1 MALTLVHIHE
11 LIQKMKPKS
20 DAAVK
25 SANRALDILEYV
37 ADATEPPTF
46 SRLLSDLGVPRSSLF
61 HLLNN
66 LLARGYLEQD
76 GSGGRY
82 RLGQRVEK
90 LAERLQ
96 GPSLAATVLPH
107 LRSLSNALNE
117 TSGFNV
123 WTGDNVEAI
132 ATAMGHQA
140 LAFTMK
146 VGERAPL
153 YAISSGK
160 IVLSLMSRRE
170 FDVYL
175 DRIAMQPIT
184 ARTLQSKSALRRDVN
199 AARKDGFAYSHEE
212 FTPGI
217 TGIAT
222 AVIKEGHFLG
232 TVNLAVPTARF
243 TESQD
248 VVFRRELRS
257 AAAALAKVLRVE
269 SVAAHDLESASA
281 RPVRGDVGRQAP
293 SS

>member
-1 MALTLVHIHE
+1 
-11 LIQKMKPKS
+11 MKPKS

-66 LLARGYLEQD
+66 LLTRGYLEQER
-76 GSGGRY
+76 SGGRY
-82 RLGQRVEK
+82 RLGQRIEK
-90 LAERLQ
+90 LAARLQ
-96 GPSLAATVLPH
+96 GPSLAAAVLPH

-117 TSGFNV
+117 TSGFNI
-123 WTGDNVEAI
+123 WTGDSVEAI

-160 IVLSLMSRRE
+160 IVLSRMSRVE
-170 FDVYL
+170 FDAYL
-175 DRIAMQPIT
+175 DRIEMQPIT
-184 ARTLQSKSALRRDVN
+184 PRTLLSKGTLRRETG

-222 AVIKEGHFLG
+222 AVVKDGHFLG

-243 TESQD
+243 TASQD
-248 VVFRRELRS
+248 VAFRRELRS
-257 AAAALAKVLRVE
+257 TAAALAQVLRVE
-269 SVAAHDLESASA
+269 SVAAYGLETAISAQGRGSA
-281 RPVRGDVGRQAP
+281 KRLAP
-293 SS
+293 SN

>member
-1 MALTLVHIHE
+1 
-11 LIQKMKPKS
+11 MKPKS

-66 LLARGYLEQD
+66 LLARGYLEQN
-76 GSGGRY
+76 GSGGHY

-90 LAERLQ
+90 LAARLQ
-96 GPSLAATVLPH
+96 GPTLAAIVLPH
-107 LRSLSNALNE
+107 LRSLSDILNE

-123 WTGDNVEAI
+123 QTGDSVEAV
-132 ATAMGHQA
+132 ATAMGRQA

-153 YAISSGK
+153 YAVSSGK
-160 IVLSLMSRRE
+160 IVLSRMSNAE
-170 FDVYL
+170 LGGYL
-175 DRIAMQPIT
+175 DRVELQRIT
-184 ARTLQSKSALRRDVN
+184 THTLQSKTALRRQVS
-199 AARKDGFAYSHEE
+199 AARQDGFAYSHEE

-217 TGIAT
+217 TGIST
-222 AVIKEGHFLG
+222 AVIRDGHFLG

-243 TESQD
+243 TESQNE
-248 VVFRRELRS
+248 VFRREMRS
-257 AAAALAKVLRVE
+257 AAAALGHALR
-269 SVAAHDLESASA
+269 ADLIAGY
-281 RPVRGDVGRQAP
+281 VR
-293 SS
+293 

>member
-1 MALTLVHIHE
+1 
-11 LIQKMKPKS
+11 MKPKS

-82 RLGQRVEK
+82 RLGQRVEH
-90 LAERLQ
+90 LATRLQ

-123 WTGDNVEAI
+123 WTGDSVEAI

-146 VGERAPL
+146 VGEHAPL
-153 YAISSGK
+153 YAVSSGK
-160 IVLSLMSRRE
+160 IVLSRMSGAE
-170 FDVYL
+170 FDAYL
-175 DRIAMQPIT
+175 DRVEMKPIT
-184 ARTLQSKSALRRDVN
+184 STTLQSKSALRREIGV
-199 AARKDGFAYSHEE
+199 ARKDGFAYSHEE

-222 AVIKEGHFLG
+222 AVIKDGHLLG
-232 TVNLAVPTARF
+232 MVNLAVPTARF

-248 VVFRRELRS
+248 TAFRRELRS
-257 AAAALAKVLRVE
+257 AAAALGHALRVE
-269 SVAAHDLESASA
+269 SVAAYGEGAKASQGHNVM
-281 RPVRGDVGRQAP
+281 RRLAP
-293 SS
+293 QN

>member
-1 MALTLVHIHE
+1 VVAEFPDAIGGLTVVHIHE

-66 LLARGYLEQD
+66 LLARGYLEQN

-90 LAERLQ
+90 LAARLQ
-96 GPSLAATVLPH
+96 GPTLAAIVLPH
-107 LRSLSNALNE
+107 LRSLSDVLNE

-123 WTGDNVEAI
+123 RTGDSVEAV
-132 ATAMGHQA
+132 ATATGRQA

-153 YAISSGK
+153 YAVSSGK
-160 IVLSLMSRRE
+160 IVLSQMSNAD
-170 FDVYL
+170 FAAYL
-175 DRIAMQPIT
+175 DRVDFQRIT
-184 ARTLQSKSALRRDVN
+184 AQTLQSKSNLRKQVS
-199 AARKDGFAYSHEE
+199 AARQDGFAYSHEE

-217 TGIAT
+217 TGIST
-222 AVIKEGHFLG
+222 AVTKDGHVLG
-232 TVNLAVPTARF
+232 MVNLAVPTARF
-243 TESQD
+243 TDTQNE
-248 VVFRRELRS
+248 VFRREMRS
-257 AAAALAKVLRVE
+257 TAAALGHALRADMI
-269 SVAAHDLESASA
+269 AAYVS
-281 RPVRGDVGRQAP
+281 
-293 SS
+293 

>member
-1 MALTLVHIHE
+1 
-11 LIQKMKPKS
+11 MKPKS

-37 ADATEPPTF
+37 ADAAEPPTF
-46 SRLLSDLGVPRSSLF
+46 SRLLADLNVPRSSLF

-82 RLGQRVEK
+82 RLGQRVAL
-90 LAERLQ
+90 LATRLK
-96 GPSLAATVLPH
+96 GPTLAAAVLPH
-107 LRSLSNALNE
+107 LRSLTDLLNE

-123 WTGDNVEAI
+123 WVGASVEAV
-132 ATAMGHQA
+132 ATAMGRQA

-153 YAISSGK
+153 YAVSSGK
-160 IVLSLMSRRE
+160 IVLSRLSNDE
-170 FDVYL
+170 LGAYL
-175 DRIAMQPIT
+175 ARVELQQIT
-184 ARTLQSKSALRRDVN
+184 AHTLQSKSILRKQVSAVRQ
-199 AARKDGFAYSHEE
+199 DGFAYSREE

-217 TGIAT
+217 TGIST
-222 AVIKEGHFLG
+222 AVIKDGYFLG

-248 VVFRRELRS
+248 VAFRREMRS
-257 AAAALAKVLRVE
+257 AATALGHALHAEMIAAYKRE
-269 SVAAHDLESASA
+269 RDMPAAPRIAAPLPADQPESASEL
-281 RPVRGDVGRQAP
+281 
-293 SS
+293 

>member
-1 MALTLVHIHE
+1 
-11 LIQKMKPKS
+11 MKPKL

-37 ADATEPPTF
+37 AHATEPPTF

-66 LLARGYLEQD
+66 LLARGYLEQE
-76 GSGGRY
+76 SAGGRY
-82 RLGQRVEK
+82 RLGQRIGH
-90 LAERLQ
+90 LAARLQ
-96 GPSLAATVLPH
+96 RPTLAATVLPH

-117 TSGFNV
+117 TSGFNI
-123 WTGDNVEAI
+123 WTGDSVEAI

-153 YAISSGK
+153 YAVSSGK
-160 IVLSLMSRRE
+160 IVLSRMSGAE
-170 FDVYL
+170 FDAYL
-175 DRIAMQPIT
+175 DSVELQPIT
-184 ARTLQSKSALRRDVN
+184 ARTLQSKTALRRDIN

-217 TGIAT
+217 TGISA
-222 AVIKEGHFLG
+222 AVTKDGHFFG
-232 TVNLAVPTARF
+232 TLNLAVPTARF

-248 VVFRRELRS
+248 ALFRRELRS
-257 AAAALAKVLRVE
+257 AATALSQILRVDAIE
-269 SVAAHDLESASA
+269 AHSVKTTGSSSQNRTNPRRASASI
-281 RPVRGDVGRQAP
+281 
-293 SS
+293 

>member
-1 MALTLVHIHE
+1 
-11 LIQKMKPKS
+11 MKPKS

-46 SRLLSDLGVPRSSLF
+46 SRMLSDLGFPRSSLF

-66 LLARGYLEQD
+66 LLARGYLEQPT
-76 GSGGRY
+76 SGGRY
-82 RLGQRVEK
+82 RLGQRVGH
-90 LAERLQ
+90 LATRLQ

-107 LRSLSNALNE
+107 LRSLSDALNE
-117 TSGFNV
+117 TSGFNI
-123 WTGDNVEAI
+123 WTGDSVEAI
-132 ATAMGHQA
+132 ATAMGRQA

-153 YAISSGK
+153 YAVSSGK
-160 IVLSLMSRRE
+160 IVLARMNRTD
-170 FDVYL
+170 FDAYL
-175 DRIAMQPIT
+175 DRIEMQPIT
-184 ARTLQSKSALRRDVN
+184 ARTLQSKSALRRDITAV
-199 AARKDGFAYSHEE
+199 RKDGFAYSHEE

-222 AVIKEGHFLG
+222 AVIKDGHFLG

-248 VVFRRELRS
+248 AVFRRELRS
-257 AAAALAKVLRVE
+257 AAAALGQVLRVE
-269 SVAAHDLESASA
+269 NNAA
-281 RPVRGDVGRQAP
+281 
-293 SS
+293 

>member
-1 MALTLVHIHE
+1 
-11 LIQKMKPKS
+11 MKPKS

-66 LLARGYLEQD
+66 LLTRGYLEQER
-76 GSGGRY
+76 SGGRY
-82 RLGQRVEK
+82 RLGQRIEK
-90 LAERLQ
+90 LAARLQ
-96 GPSLAATVLPH
+96 GPSLAAAVLPH

-117 TSGFNV
+117 TSGFNI
-123 WTGDNVEAI
+123 WTGDSVEAI

-160 IVLSLMSRRE
+160 IVLSRMSRVE
-170 FDVYL
+170 FDAYL
-175 DRIAMQPIT
+175 DRIEMQPIT
-184 ARTLQSKSALRRDVN
+184 PRTLLSKSTLRRETG

-222 AVIKEGHFLG
+222 AVVKDGHFLG

-243 TESQD
+243 TASQD
-248 VVFRRELRS
+248 VAFRRELRS
-257 AAAALAKVLRVE
+257 TAAALAQVLRVE
-269 SVAAHDLESASA
+269 SVAAYGLETAISAQGRGSA
-281 RPVRGDVGRQAP
+281 KRLAP
-293 SS
+293 SN

>member
-1 MALTLVHIHE
+1 
-11 LIQKMKPKS
+11 MKPKS
-20 DAAVK
+20 EGAVK

-46 SRLLSDLGVPRSSLF
+46 SRMLSDLGFPRSSLF

-66 LLARGYLEQD
+66 LLARGYLEQQS
-76 GSGGRY
+76 SGGRY
-82 RLGQRVEK
+82 RLGQRAAH
-90 LAERLQ
+90 LAARVQ

-117 TSGFNV
+117 TSGFNI
-123 WTGDNVEAI
+123 WTGDSVEAI

-160 IVLSLMSRRE
+160 IVLSRMSRTDFE
-170 FDVYL
+170 DYL
-175 DRIAMQPIT
+175 SRIDMQPIT
-184 ARTLQSKSALRRDVN
+184 PRTLQSKAALRRDVA

-222 AVIKEGHFLG
+222 AVVRDGQLLG
-232 TVNLAVPTARF
+232 MLNLAVPTARF
-243 TESQD
+243 TAAQD
-248 VVFRRELRS
+248 AVFRRELRS
-257 AAAALAKVLRVE
+257 AAAGLAQVLRVE
-269 SVAAHDLESASA
+269 S
-281 RPVRGDVGRQAP
+281 
-293 SS
+293 

>member
-1 MALTLVHIHE
+1 
-11 LIQKMKPKS
+11 MKPKS

-37 ADATEPPTF
+37 SDATEPPTF
-46 SRLLSDLGVPRSSLF
+46 SRLLADLGVPRSSLF

-66 LLARGYLEQD
+66 LLARGYLEQES
-76 GSGGRY
+76 SGGRY
-82 RLGQRVEK
+82 RLGQRVGQ
-90 LAERLQ
+90 LATRLQ

-123 WTGDNVEAI
+123 WTGDSVEAI

-160 IVLSLMSRRE
+160 IVLSRMSRAE
-170 FDVYL
+170 FDTYL
-175 DRIAMQPIT
+175 DRVEMQPIT
-184 ARTLQSKSALRRDVN
+184 RRTLQSKAALRRDVS

-222 AVIKEGHFLG
+222 AVIKDGHFLG

-243 TESQD
+243 TEGQD
-248 VVFRRELRS
+248 AAFRRELRS
-257 AAAALAKVLRVE
+257 AAAALAQVLRVE
-269 SVAAHDLESASA
+269 RVATHGLDAVLSSQGRNGA
-281 RPVRGDVGRQAP
+281 RRPAP
-293 SS
+293 SN

>member
-1 MALTLVHIHE
+1 
-11 LIQKMKPKS
+11 MKPKS

-82 RLGQRVEK
+82 RLGRRVGQ
-90 LAERLQ
+90 LATRLQ
-96 GPSLAATVLPH
+96 GPTLVATVLPH
-107 LRSLSNALNE
+107 LRSLSDILNE
-117 TSGFNV
+117 TSGFNI
-123 WTGDNVEAI
+123 WTGDNVEAV
-132 ATAMGHQA
+132 ATAMGRQA

-153 YAISSGK
+153 YAVSSGK
-160 IVLSLMSRRE
+160 IVLSQMSNAA
-170 FDVYL
+170 FGAYL
-175 DRIAMQPIT
+175 DRIALQRIT
-184 ARTLQSKSALRRDVN
+184 ARTLQSKSALRREVS
-199 AARKDGFAYSHEE
+199 AVRKDGFAYSREE

-217 TGIAT
+217 TGIST
-222 AVIKEGHFLG
+222 AVIKDGQFLG

-248 VVFRRELRS
+248 VLFRREMR
-257 AAAALAKVLRVE
+257 AVAAALSHALRADMI
-269 SVAAHDLESASA
+269 VAYTLEREAAPAGRRTGEAS
-281 RPVRGDVGRQAP
+281 GAP
-293 SS
+293 RLNS

>member
-1 MALTLVHIHE
+1 
-11 LIQKMKPKS
+11 MKPKS

-46 SRLLSDLGVPRSSLF
+46 SRMLSDLGFPRSSLF

-66 LLARGYLEQD
+66 LLARGYLEQQT
-76 GSGGRY
+76 SGGRY
-82 RLGQRVEK
+82 RLGQRVEH
-90 LAERLQ
+90 LAGRVQ
-96 GPSLAATVLPH
+96 GPSLAAIVLPH
-107 LRSLSNALNE
+107 LRALSNALNE

-146 VGERAPL
+146 VGEHAPL

-160 IVLSLMSRRE
+160 IVLSRMSRADFE
-170 FDVYL
+170 DYL
-175 DRIAMQPIT
+175 DRIDMQPIT
-184 ARTLQSKSALRRDVN
+184 PRTLQSKSALRRDV
-199 AARKDGFAYSHEE
+199 ASARKDGFAYSHEE

-222 AVIKEGHFLG
+222 AVVKEGYLLG
-232 TVNLAVPTARF
+232 MLNLAVPTARF
-243 TESQD
+243 TAAQD
-248 VVFRRELRS
+248 AIFRRELRS
-257 AAAALAKVLRVE
+257 AATALAQVLRIE
-269 SVAAHDLESASA
+269 K
-281 RPVRGDVGRQAP
+281 
-293 SS
+293 

>member
-1 MALTLVHIHE
+1 
-11 LIQKMKPKS
+11 MKPKS

-76 GSGGRY
+76 RSGGRY
-82 RLGQRVEK
+82 RLGRRVEV
-90 LAERLQ
+90 
-96 GPSLAATVLPH
+96 LAARMHGPTLAAAVLPH
-107 LRSLSNALNE
+107 LRSLSDALNE

-123 WTGDNVEAI
+123 WTADSVEAV
-132 ATAMGHQA
+132 ATAMGRQA

-153 YAISSGK
+153 YAVSSGK
-160 IVLSLMSRRE
+160 IVLSQMSNAD
-170 FDVYL
+170 FGAYL
-175 DRIAMQPIT
+175 DRVTLLRIT
-184 ARTLQSKSALRRDVN
+184 AHTLQSKSALRKQVS
-199 AARKDGFAYSHEE
+199 AAKQDGFAYSHEE

-217 TGIAT
+217 TGIST
-222 AVIKEGHFLG
+222 AVIKDGYFLG

-243 TESQD
+243 TETQN
-248 VVFRRELRS
+248 VAFRREMG
-257 AAAALAKVLRVE
+257 AVAAALSHALRADMI
-269 SVAAHDLESASA
+269 AAYALEREATTAGRRVGETVGAS
-281 RPVRGDVGRQAP
+281 GP
-293 SS
+293 STRRER

>member
-1 MALTLVHIHE
+1 
-11 LIQKMKPKS
+11 MKPKL
-20 DAAVK
+20 DASVK

-90 LAERLQ
+90 LAAQLQ
-96 GPSLAATVLPH
+96 GPSLAATVQPH

-117 TSGFNV
+117 TSGFNI
-123 WTGDNVEAI
+123 WTGDSVEAI

-160 IVLSLMSRRE
+160 IVLSRMSRDDFE
-170 FDVYL
+170 HYL
-175 DRIAMQPIT
+175 DRIDMQPIT
-184 ARTLQSKSALRRDVN
+184 PRTLQSKSALRRDVA
-199 AARKDGFAYSHEE
+199 AARRDGFAYSHEE

-222 AVIKEGHFLG
+222 AVVKDGHLLG
-232 TVNLAVPTARF
+232 MLNLAVPTARF
-243 TESQD
+243 TETHD
-248 VVFRRELRS
+248 AAFRREMRS
-257 AAAALAKVLRVE
+257 AAAALAQVLRIE
-269 SVAAHDLESASA
+269 KIAAHAVPAGASVQ
-281 RPVRGDVGRQAP
+281 VRDGAQRLVL
-293 SS
+293 ST